1 MKKIMIVAGEAS
13 GDLNGAELALALNKL
28 APHIK
33 LAGIGGKRM
42 REAGVEIL
50 FDISELAVVGF
61 TEVLCNFRK
70 LRNIFREFVR
80 KMYEEKPLALILL
93 DYPGFNIRLAERA
106 KRKGITVI
114 YYISPQVWAWGKNR
128 VKKLAK
134 VVDKMIVIFPFEKDF
149 YTGSGLDVEFVGH
162 PMLDRIKPQMRAE
175 EFAGKFS
182 LSTSLSTVV
191 LLPGSRKQEVRRHL
205 PIMLKAGVI
214 MKIKKPG
221 LQFILPCASTIDA
234 EEIKSIV
241 SGYSLKAAVIENQT
255 HSAIDFADIAIV
267 SSGTTTLETACLGK
281 PLIVL
286 YKVSFLTWLIAKF
299 LIKVKTIAMVN
310 IIAGEK
316 VVPEFL
322 QFQAKPSMIA
332 KEAVKILED
341 TAYRS
346 GMVRELEKVKDTL
359 GSPGASSRAA
369 EAVLKTVGTAVT
381 RVDSAHFHSKR
392 H

>member
-1 MKKIMIVAGEAS
+1 MIAAGEAS
-13 GDLNGAELALALNKL
+13 GDLNGSALALSLKKL
-28 APHIK
+28 APDVK
-33 LAGIGGKRM
+33 LSGIGGKKM
-42 REAGVEIL
+42 KSAGVEIL

-70 LRNIFREFVR
+70 LRNIFREFVK
-80 KMYEEKPLALILL
+80 KMDEVKPAALVLI

-106 KRKGITVI
+106 KKKGITVI

-134 VVDKMIVIFPFEKDF
+134 VVDKMIVIFSFEKDF

-162 PMLDRIKPQMRAE
+162 PMLDRIKLQMTTE

-182 LSTSLSTVV
+182 LSTSFSTVV

-214 MKIKKPG
+214 MKKRKPDM
-221 LQFILPCASTIDA
+221 QFILPCAPTIDA
-234 EEIKSIV
+234 GEIKDIV
-241 SGYSLKAAVIENQT
+241 SNYPLKVTIIENQVY
-255 HSAIDFADIAIV
+255 SAIDFADLVIT
-267 SSGTTTLETACLGK
+267 SSGTATLETACIGS

-322 QFQAKPSMIA
+322 QFKARPSMIA
-332 KEAVKILED
+332 SEAMKILED

-346 GMVRELEKVKDTL
+346 GMVREFEKVKDVL
-359 GSPGASSRAA
+359 GSPGASNRAA
-369 EAVLKTVGTAVT
+369 EAILKTIGG
-381 RVDSAHFHSKR
+381 KWNG
-392 H
+392 

>member
-1 MKKIMIVAGEAS
+1 MKKIMIAAGEAS
-13 GDLNGAELALALNKL
+13 GDLNGSALALSLKKL
-28 APHIK
+28 APDVK

-70 LRNIFREFVR
+70 LRNIFREFVK
-80 KMYEEKPLALILL
+80 KMDEVKPAALVLI

-106 KRKGITVI
+106 KKKGITVI

-134 VVDKMIVIFPFEKDF
+134 VVDKMIVIFSFEKDF

-162 PMLDRIKPQMRAE
+162 PMLDRIKLQMTTE

-182 LSTSLSTVV
+182 LSTSFSTVV

-214 MKIKKPG
+214 MKKRKPDM
-221 LQFILPCASTIDA
+221 QFILPCAPTIDA
-234 EEIKSIV
+234 GEIKDIV
-241 SGYSLKAAVIENQT
+241 SNYPLKVTIIENQVY
-255 HSAIDFADIAIV
+255 SAIDFADLVIT
-267 SSGTTTLETACLGK
+267 SSGTATLETACIGS

-322 QFQAKPSMIA
+322 QFKARPSMIA
-332 KEAVKILED
+332 SEAMKILED

-346 GMVRELEKVKDTL
+346 GMVREFEKVKDVL
-359 GSPGASSRAA
+359 GSPGASNRAA
-369 EAVLKTVGTAVT
+369 EAILKTIGG
-381 RVDSAHFHSKR
+381 KWNG
-392 H
+392 

>member
-13 GDLNGAELALALNKL
+13 GDLNGAELVLALNKL

-70 LRNIFREFVR
+70 LRNIFREFVK

-93 DYPGFNIRLAERA
+93 DYPGFNIRLAEKA
-106 KRKGITVI
+106 KKKGITVI

-162 PMLDRIKPQMRAE
+162 PMLDRIKLQMRAE

-191 LLPGSRKQEVRRHL
+191 LLPGSRKQEIERHL
-205 PIMLKAGVI
+205 PIMLKAGII
-214 MKIKKPG
+214 MKKRKPG

-241 SGYSLKAAVIENQT
+241 SDYSLKVAVIENQT
-255 HSAIDFADIAIV
+255 HSAIAFADIAIV
-267 SSGTTTLETACLGK
+267 SSGTATLETTCLGK

-286 YKVSFLTWLIAKF
+286 YKVSFLTWMITKF
-299 LIKVKTIAMVN
+299 LIKVRTIAMVN

-332 KEAVKILED
+332 SETVKILED

-346 GMVRELEKVKDTL
+346 EMVRKLEKVKDAL

-369 EAVLKTVGTAVT
+369 SAILKTVGGENG
-381 RVDSAHFHSKR
+381 
-392 H
+392 